1 MKLNM
6 NRRKIITGIK
16 NYDISELK
24 NILEN
29 YVYNKHDNNYNNIP
43 VYKITDI
50 EILPGEMFEKY
61 PKNIN
66 IACWNYRNFIKNY
79 DKIIEVSNLGR
90 IKIDGILQEQKEMT
104 YGYLYINLNNKTN
117 YNVYRMVGET
127 WCPCPVE
134 ETNKYWQV
142 HHITNN
148 GYDNRAENL
157 IWVNLVEHR
166 FIDPFP
172 YKRTNILK
180 NNLFSTFENMVKS
193 NSDNSEI
200 EEIIKDIILLGKKH
214 DKEKIEYCLS
224 KINFD
229 LSHLKD
235 ILWNNV
241 GIKI

>member
-1 MKLNM
+1 M
-6 NRRKIITGIK
+6 NCRKIITGIK
-16 NYDISELK
+16 NYDILELK

-29 YVYNKHDNNYNNIP
+29 YVYNKYDNNYNNTP

-50 EILPGEMFEKY
+50 EILPGEVFKKY
-61 PKNIN
+61 PNNIN
-66 IACWNYRNFIKNY
+66 ITYLNCRNFIKHY

-90 IKIDGILQEQKEMT
+90 VKIDGILQEQKEMI
-104 YGYLYINLNNKTN
+104 YGYLYINLNDKIN
-117 YNVYRMVGET
+117 YNIYRMVGET

-142 HHITNN
+142 HHITDN
-148 GYDNRAENL
+148 GYDNRHENL
-157 IWVNLVEHR
+157 IWVNSDEHR

-172 YKRTNILK
+172 YKRINILK
-180 NNLFSTFENMVKS
+180 NNLFTSFENMIKS

-200 EEIIKDIILLGKKH
+200 EETIKDIILLGKKR
-214 DKEKIEYCLS
+214 DKEKIEYYLS
-224 KINFD
+224 KINLD
-229 LSHLKD
+229 LSYLKD

>member
-1 MKLNM
+1 MKC
-6 NRRKIITGIK
+6 RKIITGIID
-16 NYDISELK
+16 YDILELRS
-24 NILEN
+24 ILEN
-29 YVYNKHDNNYNNIP
+29 YVYNKYDNNYNNTP
-43 VYKITDI
+43 VYKITNI
-50 EILPGEMFEKY
+50 EILPGEIFERY

-66 IACWNYRNFIKNY
+66 IAYFNRRNFIRHY

-90 IKIDGILQEQKEMT
+90 IKIDGVLQKQEEMT
-104 YGYLYINLNNKTN
+104 YGYLYINLNDKIN

-134 ETNKYWQV
+134 ETTRYWQV

-148 GYDNRAENL
+148 GYDNRPENL
-157 IWVNLVEHR
+157 IWVNSVEHK

-172 YKRTNILK
+172 HKRINILK
-180 NNLFSTFENMVKS
+180 NDLFNSFENMIKS
-193 NSDNSEI
+193 DFDNSEI
-200 EEIIKDIILLGKKH
+200 EEVIKDIILLGKSR
-214 DKEKIEYCLS
+214 DKRKIEYCLS
-224 KINFD
+224 RINFD